1 MSVIHRAVWVWVILR
16 VSAVSVSG
24 FVPLEDL
31 LPFSHRQGENCR
43 AADGSPGRCGSLAL
57 CPEALLS
64 LKRGKLPKVCG
75 FRGLEPLVCCPE
87 KDGTARSSS
96 KGKISANVAHSAK
109 FLIENRFRMRMENET
124 EIPRVVRN
132 ARLAAAPGGGRED
145 IPRALALDGKF
156 CRVEG
161 TEGRVTLSL
170 SAQVAI
176 FSKNLKGETFLCG
189 GSVIGPDT
197 VLTAAHCFADD
208 DRKIE
213 AGRYVIRAGNLIE
226 HKGRAYGASRILLHP
241 EYTSRTHYHDV
252 ALIRL
257 EEDLRPEDA
266 RPVCLPPETLTEQAL
281 RGKNVTVLGW
291 GAQSYGKSRYAP
303 SILNGRMRDARLLT
317 GGIRSRQ
324 LREADVIVWSLKTCN
339 ESYRRLGS
347 STLPRGI
354 TDGFVCA
361 GVPEGGKD
369 ACQAD
374 SGGPLLLSSEGRW
387 SVVGVVSFGYSCG
400 KAQFPGVYTR
410 VTSYEKWIL
419 ENTSL

>member
-96 KGKISANVAHSAK
+96 KGCGWRTKPKSHALFGTPDWQQH
-109 FLIENRFRMRMENET
+109 L
-124 EIPRVVRN
+124 VV
-132 ARLAAAPGGGRED
+132 GGRISQE
-145 IPRALALDGKF
+145 PWPWM
-156 CRVEG
+156 
-161 TEGRVTLSL
+161 
-170 SAQVAI
+170 VAI